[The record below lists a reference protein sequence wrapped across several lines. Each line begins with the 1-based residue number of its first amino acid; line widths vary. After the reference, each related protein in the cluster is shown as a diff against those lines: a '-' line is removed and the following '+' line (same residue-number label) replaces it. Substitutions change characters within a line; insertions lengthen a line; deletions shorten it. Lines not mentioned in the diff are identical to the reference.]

1 MIYSPKHNYI
11 FIHIPK
17 TGGTSM
23 ALALENRAAK
33 DDIMLGDTP
42 KAIKRRT
49 RVKDVAAAGRLWKH
63 STLFDIDGLVS
74 AEDVARAR
82 VFTMVR
88 NPWDR
93 LVSYYHWLQ
102 AQDFYHEAVRIA
114 KSSTFS
120 EFLNHDHTKTT
131 FKANPYGRYVTGVSG
146 IEQCDLFVRLE
157 HLDEDLPKLEA
168 LIDLKLH
175 PFPHENRTP
184 RSDAFHGYYS
194 AADKRLVTE
203 LCGAD
208 IDRFAYSFD
217 GP

>member
-1 MIYSPKHNYI
+1 MIYSRKHGYI

-63 STLFDIDGLVS
+63 STLFDIDGLVTTEEVE
-74 AEDVARAR
+74 AAK

-93 LVSYYHWLQ
+93 MVSYYHWLQ
-102 AQDFYHEAVRIA
+102 SQNFYHEAVRIA
-114 KSSTFS
+114 KHASFS
-120 EFLNHDHTKTT
+120 EFLNHPHTRTT
-131 FKANPYGRYVTGVSG
+131 FKSNPYGRYVTGVG
-146 IEQCDLFVRLE
+146 GQERCDLFVRLE
-157 HLDEDLPKLEA
+157 HLDEDLPKLET
-168 LIDLKLH
+168 LIDLKLT
-175 PFPHENRTP
+175 PFPHENSSARG
-184 RSDAFHGYYS
+184 DAFQGYYS
-194 AADKRLVTE
+194 LADRKLVKE
-203 LCGAD
+203 IAQQD
-208 IDRFAYSFD
+208 IERFGYEFD
-217 GP
+217 P